1 MRRTKVFVVD
11 DEVIILMSL
20 RSMLEELGCE
30 VSGTA
35 TSLDEGVRLAATVK
49 ADMAIVDL
57 SLAGRKALPIIE
69 VLARRNIP
77 VVASSGYDLDGMDG
91 VEVHGKLQKPYSL
104 TQLEA
109 VVKQALD
116 GPAAN
121 PPGPGSAVGSSGTE
135 A

>member
-20 RSMLEELGCE
+20 QSMLEELACD

-35 TSLDEGVRLAATVK
+35 TSLDEGVRLAATVE
-49 ADMAIVDL
+49 ADVAIVDL
-57 SLAGRKALPIIE
+57 SLAGHKALPIIE

-77 VVASSGYDLDGMDG
+77 VIASSGYDLAGMDG
-91 VEVHGKLQKPYSL
+91 ITVHGKLQKPYTM

-109 VVKQALD
+109 ALKAALD
-116 GPAAN
+116 GQSVAA
-121 PPGPGSAVGSSGTE
+121 G
-135 A
+135 

>member
-30 VSGTA
+30 VSATA
-35 TSLDEGVRLAATVK
+35 TSLDEGVHLAETVE
-49 ADMAIVDL
+49 ADLAIVDL
-57 SLAGRKALPIIE
+57 SLAGRRALPIIE

-77 VVASSGYDLDGMDG
+77 VVASSGYDLAGMEG

-104 TQLEA
+104 IQLETA
-109 VVKQALD
+109 VKDALGKTALD
-116 GPAAN
+116 GAAVPPSVVPPA
-121 PPGPGSAVGSSGTE
+121 GGC
-135 A
+135 

>member
-20 RSMLEELGCE
+20 QSMLEELACD

-35 TSLDEGVRLAATVK
+35 TSLDEGVRLAATVE
-49 ADMAIVDL
+49 ADVAIVDR
-57 SLAGRKALPIIE
+57 SLAGHKALPIIE

-77 VVASSGYDLDGMDG
+77 VIASSGYDLAGMDG
-91 VEVHGKLQKPYSL
+91 ITVRGKLQKPYTM

-109 VVKQALD
+109 ALKAALD
-116 GPAAN
+116 GQSAAA
-121 PPGPGSAVGSSGTE
+121 G
-135 A
+135 